1 MTELAST
8 RNLNGPIT
16 RASYHRVMRT
26 LFAGVAL
33 ATMLLAS
40 VAAAAPGAKL
50 GGDAFPGRN
59 GELVFAVTNRSRY
72 YPDLYLVHSD
82 GTGLRRITSRGAY
95 TPAWSPDG
103 KWIAFAS
110 NRSRPRH
117 ENASEIY
124 VMRANGTAL
133 RRVTRNRFA
142 DFQPAWAPDGK
153 RLVFQSSSASGSGI
167 AVINVNGTGFR
178 RLTDDGEAVPEWSP
192 DGKTIA
198 FALGTSRGGAT
209 ATYGIW
215 LMNPDGSG
223 QRQLTFPPQHSDGGP
238 LIGSDSMPS
247 WSPDGEQIAFTRGY
261 RGRTDIYVVR
271 LDGTGLRRL
280 TKQVGQ
286 HYSPTWSPNGR
297 RIVFVTALY
306 QRRVIDVMNADGTQQ
321 RRLITG
327 RGGYIDPDWQPLPR
341 S

>member
-1 MTELAST
+1 MAAALEVLASSA
-8 RNLNGPIT
+8 N
-16 RASYHRVMRT
+16 A
-26 LFAGVAL
+26 AG
-33 ATMLLAS
+33 
-40 VAAAAPGAKL
+40 AAPNARS
-50 GGDAFPGRN
+50 GGDAFPGTN
-59 GELVFAVTNRSRY
+59 GELVFAVANRSRY
-72 YPDLYLVHSD
+72 YPDLYLMRSD

-142 DFQPAWAPDGK
+142 DWQPAWAPDGK
-153 RLVFQSSSASGSGI
+153 RLIFQSSSASGSGI

-178 RLTDDGEAVPEWSP
+178 RLTDDSEAVPAWSP

-198 FALGTSRGGAT
+198 FALSASRGGDT

-215 LMNPDGSG
+215 LMNPDGSNR
-223 QRQLTFPPQHSDGGP
+223 RQLTFPPQHPDGGS
-238 LIGSDSMPS
+238 LNGADSMPE
-247 WSPDGEQIAFTRGY
+247 WSPDGEQIAFTRRY
-261 RGRTDIYVVR
+261 RGREDISAIRV
-271 LDGTGLRRL
+271 DGTGLRRL
-280 TKQVGQ
+280 TNKVGQ
-286 HYSPTWSPNGR
+286 HYEATWSPNGR
-297 RIVFVTALY
+297 RIVFITALY

-327 RGGYIDPDWQPLPR
+327 RGGYIDPDWQPLHG
-341 S
+341 